1 MEFKISTQDD
11 GQAAA
16 VICKKISILRVK
28 KLFKTDIAKY

>member
-16 VICKKISILRVK
+16 VIFKKISIKREET
-28 KLFKTDIAKY
+28 F